1 VELVSGFGLYYK
13 LLINDH
19 IQSLLGEV
27 VALITHPHGDLARDA
42 MLTRDKL
49 PLQSHQV
56 DMLEKSKTERVIYV
70 EERPDH

>member
-1 VELVSGFGLYYK
+1 
-13 LLINDH
+13 
-19 IQSLLGEV
+19 
-27 VALITHPHGDLARDA
+27 